1 MPMSIYVHP
10 TATPD
15 NARKNHNSESKGR
28 VTSGDLYEA
37 FTQKKAT
44 SRKCVQ
50 MIISGDAIVMT
61 CLKKS
66 AGLGEGYI

>member
-1 MPMSIYVHP
+1 MY
-10 TATPD
+10 TPLQPQITQG
-15 NARKNHNSESKGR
+15 RIITLSPSGR